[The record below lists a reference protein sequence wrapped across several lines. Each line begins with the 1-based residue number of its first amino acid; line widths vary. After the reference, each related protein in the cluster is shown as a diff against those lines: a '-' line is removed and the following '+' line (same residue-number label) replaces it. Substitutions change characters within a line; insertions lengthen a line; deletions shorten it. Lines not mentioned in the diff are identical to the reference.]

1 MPLNEQTNI
10 HKNIEKTLYH
20 LRMYSIKVYR
30 NIGMQGVQ
38 ELFFCYPKGP
48 GGSSNKF
55 HFKCCNL
62 FLIMESWLWIL
73 DFIICFYCFLF
84 KEIAFNANLEF
95 VLPWENQTYFYQGF
109 ILTVNHGFL
118 NKNYGYVPPNMVVI
132 LDSLSRT
139 GYPLW
144 GTYLDWGTIL
154 WAYQS

>member
-1 MPLNEQTNI
+1 MSKNRTNVQTYLKENKIGLMPLNEQTNI

-62 FLIMESWLWIL
+62 FLIMES
-73 DFIICFYCFLF
+73 
-84 KEIAFNANLEF
+84 
-95 VLPWENQTYFYQGF
+95 
-109 ILTVNHGFL
+109 
-118 NKNYGYVPPNMVVI
+118 
-132 LDSLSRT
+132 
-139 GYPLW
+139 
-144 GTYLDWGTIL
+144 
-154 WAYQS
+154 